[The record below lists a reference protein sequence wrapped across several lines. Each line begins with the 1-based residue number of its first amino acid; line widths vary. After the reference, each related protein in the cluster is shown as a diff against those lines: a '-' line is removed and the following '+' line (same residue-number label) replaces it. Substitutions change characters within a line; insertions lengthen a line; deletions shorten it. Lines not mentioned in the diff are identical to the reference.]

1 MKKIVFLMSLALA
14 GTSCATPHV
23 EDTASM
29 NSSELARLVAVDR
42 KSRLI
47 KVDDASVRSPV
58 IGSYYL
64 KPGQR
69 ELQFQLQSPG
79 ATAPGKSM
87 GGVIARNEYVTT
99 TIDLKPGHDY
109 LLKID
114 SSDIEPRV
122 VVNERPTSSLLN
134 VADRD

>member
-1 MKKIVFLMSLALA
+1 MKKLVFLMSLVMA
-14 GTSCATPHV
+14 GVSCASPHL

-29 NSSELARLVAVDR
+29 RSDELARLVAVDR

-47 KVDDASVRSPV
+47 KVDDTSVRSPV

-87 GGVIARNEYVTT
+87 GGVIARDKYVTT

-122 VVNERPTSSLLN
+122 VVNERPTSSRLN